1 MKKKNSKLAFYA
13 QSTIT
18 VISGRGEKEKQ
29 ASIRYA
35 LKKNHLRWKRWEKF
49 KSFY

>member
-18 VISGRGEKEKQ
+18 VISGRGEKQKTGKHK
-29 ASIRYA
+29 ICF
-35 LKKNHLRWKRWEKF
+35 KKKII
-49 KSFY
+49 